1 MLIFFTQAPLAFKV
15 HKYRFKT
22 CPPIPPICTT
32 STPFRVATTDSVETT
47 EEPGDVE
54 DKMTKI
60 ANFANIDKIDDVDNV
75 ERDLE
80 MVEGPLD
87 VCEEYSAC
95 VVYLVSVSLR

>member
-1 MLIFFTQAPLAFKV
+1 M
-15 HKYRFKT
+15 
-22 CPPIPPICTT
+22 
-32 STPFRVATTDSVETT
+32 ATTDSVETT

-60 ANFANIDKIDDVDNV
+60 ANIANIDKIDDVDNV
-75 ERDLE
+75 GQELE

-95 VVYLVSVSLR
+95 VVYLVSVLLE

>member
-1 MLIFFTQAPLAFKV
+1 M
-15 HKYRFKT
+15 
-22 CPPIPPICTT
+22 
-32 STPFRVATTDSVETT
+32 ATTDSVETT

-60 ANFANIDKIDDVDNV
+60 ANIANIDKINDVDNV
-75 ERDLE
+75 GQDLE

-95 VVYLVSVSLR
+95 VVYLVSVSLRWCGTGLKEVIFDDFS

>member
-1 MLIFFTQAPLAFKV
+1 M
-15 HKYRFKT
+15 
-22 CPPIPPICTT
+22 
-32 STPFRVATTDSVETT
+32 ATTDSVETT

-60 ANFANIDKIDDVDNV
+60 AKIANIDIDKIDDVDNV
-75 ERDLE
+75 GQDLE

-95 VVYLVSVSLR
+95 VVYLVSIIRMMWNRIKGGHN

>member
-1 MLIFFTQAPLAFKV
+1 M
-15 HKYRFKT
+15 
-22 CPPIPPICTT
+22 
-32 STPFRVATTDSVETT
+32 ATTDSVETT

-60 ANFANIDKIDDVDNV
+60 ANIATNIDNVDDVDNV

-95 VVYLVSVSLR
+95 VVYLVSVFLG

>member
-1 MLIFFTQAPLAFKV
+1 MI
-15 HKYRFKT
+15 KT
-22 CPPIPPICTT
+22 CPPPSHTTT

-47 EEPGDVE
+47 EEPGDVK
-54 DKMTKI
+54 DKITKI
-60 ANFANIDKIDDVDNV
+60 ANVAKIANIANIDKINDVDNV
-75 ERDLE
+75 GQDLE

>member
-1 MLIFFTQAPLAFKV
+1 MPSHT
-15 HKYRFKT
+15 
-22 CPPIPPICTT
+22 PICTT
-32 STPFRVATTDSVETT
+32 STSFRVATTDSVETT

-60 ANFANIDKIDDVDNV
+60 ANIANVDNVDNIDDVDNV

-80 MVEGPLD
+80 MMEGPLD

-95 VVYLVSVSLR
+95 VVYLVSILLG

>member
-1 MLIFFTQAPLAFKV
+1 MPSHTPV
-15 HKYRFKT
+15 S
-22 CPPIPPICTT
+22 TT
-32 STPFRVATTDSVETT
+32 SAPSRVATTDSVETT

-54 DKMTKI
+54 HKIAKI
-60 ANFANIDKIDDVDNV
+60 ANIANIDNIDDVDNV

-95 VVYLVSVSLR
+95 VVYLVSVS

>member
-1 MLIFFTQAPLAFKV
+1 M
-15 HKYRFKT
+15 
-22 CPPIPPICTT
+22 
-32 STPFRVATTDSVETT
+32 ATTDSVETT
-47 EEPGDVE
+47 EEPGGGDVE

-60 ANFANIDKIDDVDNV
+60 ANIANIDKIDDVDNV

-95 VVYLVSVSLR
+95 VVYLVSVSIG

>member
-1 MLIFFTQAPLAFKV
+1 M
-15 HKYRFKT
+15 
-22 CPPIPPICTT
+22 
-32 STPFRVATTDSVETT
+32 ETT

-60 ANFANIDKIDDVDNV
+60 AKIANIDIDKIDNVDNV
-75 ERDLE
+75 GQDLE

>member
-1 MLIFFTQAPLAFKV
+1 MPSHTPYLLLLN
-15 HKYRFKT
+15 
-22 CPPIPPICTT
+22 
-32 STPFRVATTDSVETT
+32 TPFRVATTDSVETT

-54 DKMTKI
+54 DKMAKI
-60 ANFANIDKIDDVDNV
+60 AKIANIDKIDDVDNV

-95 VVYLVSVSLR
+95 VVYLVSVS

>member
-1 MLIFFTQAPLAFKV
+1 M
-15 HKYRFKT
+15 
-22 CPPIPPICTT
+22 
-32 STPFRVATTDSVETT
+32 ATTDSVETT

-54 DKMTKI
+54 HKIAKI
-60 ANFANIDKIDDVDNV
+60 ANIANIDNIDDVDNV

-95 VVYLVSVSLR
+95 VVYLVSVLLG

>member
-1 MLIFFTQAPLAFKV
+1 MTRRIYLLTFNADFS
-15 HKYRFKT
+15 HK
-22 CPPIPPICTT
+22 PPS

-60 ANFANIDKIDDVDNV
+60 ANFANIDNIDDVDNV